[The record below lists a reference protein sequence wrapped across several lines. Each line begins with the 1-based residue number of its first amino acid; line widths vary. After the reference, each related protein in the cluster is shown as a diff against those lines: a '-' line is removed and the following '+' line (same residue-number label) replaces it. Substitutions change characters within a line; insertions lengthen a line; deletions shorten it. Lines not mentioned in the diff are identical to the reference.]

1 MRPPGVQPC
10 QGACL
15 SRPAAP
21 PPESSGGGTGK
32 LDPEERP
39 ERESEEEEEEE
50 SEEPDHQV
58 NFLLIKFKFFLQKR
72 GRREF

>member
-1 MRPPGVQPC
+1 MLSFFRSDCPGVRPPGVQPC

-15 SRPAAP
+15 SRQAAT
-21 PPESSGGGTGK
+21 PESSGGGTGK

-58 NFLLIKFKFFLQKR
+58 HYFLNKLN
-72 GRREF
+72 